1 MKREKKQQQDRK
13 NNIYILK
20 DKANIML
27 LMLTMKS
34 RDKSMNCK
42 WPKINLLIHP
52 IQKDFQEN
60 SLNFDLFNFICIN
73 LFNIS
78 IFFFT

>member
-34 RDKSMNCK
+34 RDKSMNSN

-52 IQKDFQEN
+52 IQKDFQES

-73 LFNIS
+73 LLN
-78 IFFFT
+78 